1 LFLDRDGVILES
13 VPYLHRAQETALIP
27 GAAETIVRANRLSVP
42 VVIVTNQAGIG
53 RGYYGWDE
61 FRDVQSTLLV
71 LLQDLGARIDGVFA
85 CPHHE
90 RGLGVYLHSAHPAR
104 KPRPGM
110 LLRAAERMNLDLRNS
125 WMAGDTSGDVAA
137 GRAAG
142 LRGGILVTAGLGS
155 TQQEAA
161 LALRSPEF
169 EVMVSRSL
177 QDASG
182 SIPLLATS

>member
-1 LFLDRDGVILES
+1 
-13 VPYLHRAQETALIP
+13 
-27 GAAETIVRANRLSVP
+27 
-42 VVIVTNQAGIG
+42 
-53 RGYYGWDE
+53 
-61 FRDVQSTLLV
+61 
-71 LLQDLGARIDGVFA
+71 
-85 CPHHE
+85 
-90 RGLGVYLHSAHPAR
+90 
-104 KPRPGM
+104 M